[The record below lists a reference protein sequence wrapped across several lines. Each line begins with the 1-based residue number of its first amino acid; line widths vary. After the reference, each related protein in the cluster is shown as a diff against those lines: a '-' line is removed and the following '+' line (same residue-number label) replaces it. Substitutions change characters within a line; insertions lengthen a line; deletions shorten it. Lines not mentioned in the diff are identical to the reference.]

1 MKTAVHYRALG
12 ENVPF
17 EIGFPFLHECKAQGA
32 ELIMQT
38 EGPLGLKTSAQELRR
53 IRQLA
58 ADCGLAISGLSN
70 AALWAFPLTSG
81 DPGTRQ
87 RGIDSLLCQ
96 IDAAVE
102 LETQRLLVIPG
113 YAGTT
118 YVPSSETVR
127 YDLAMARSADA
138 LAGVLPR
145 ARQAGVTL
153 CVENV
158 WNRMLLSPLEL
169 RSFVQ
174 ALGSGAGIYFDVG
187 NALLY
192 GDPELW
198 IELLGSVIQAVHIKD
213 ALRSRADLSAYVPL
227 GTGEIR
233 FDAVFRALDAINY
246 DGYYTLEQ
254 HREFGPDV
262 VRRELNAL
270 RCLRRKFD
278 ERRN

>member
-17 EIGFPFLHECKAQGA
+17 ETGFPLLRECGAQGA

-38 EGPLGLKTSAQELRR
+38 AGPLGPQTSARELRR

-58 ADCGLAISGLSN
+58 MDCGLAISGLSN
-70 AALWAFPLTSG
+70 AALWSFPLTSS
-81 DPGTRQ
+81 DAHARQ
-87 RGIDSLLCQ
+87 KGIDSLLCQ
-96 IDAAVE
+96 IDTAVE
-102 LETQRLLVIPG
+102 LETRRLLVIPG

-118 YVPSSETVR
+118 YVPAAERVR
-127 YDLAMARSADA
+127 YDLAMARSRDA
-138 LAGVLPR
+138 IAQALPR

-174 ALGSGAGIYFDVG
+174 ELGLAAGVYFDIG

-233 FDAVFRALDAINY
+233 FDAVFRALDAIGY

-262 VRRELNAL
+262 VKRELDAL
-270 RCLRRKFD
+270 RSLRARV
-278 ERRN
+278 